1 MLKTVKFGGSSLAD
15 ANQFRK
21 AAAIIGKDA
30 SRRYVVVSAPGK
42 RFDGDIKITDL
53 LYACYEAARA
63 GRDFSPSFNQ
73 ICARYSEIAAELK
86 LNIDLSGEF
95 EGVRAGLLN
104 DPSRDYAASRGEYL
118 SAVLMAAYL
127 DVPMID
133 AAECIRFT
141 PAGTLDAE
149 RTQKMLSER
158 LRALP
163 RAVVPG
169 FYGSMPDGQ
178 VRTFSRGGSDVTG
191 ALVAR
196 ASGSDLYENWTDVSG
211 MMCCDPRIVD
221 NPKIIE
227 NLSYLELRELSY
239 MGATVLHESAV
250 FPVRMAGIPI
260 NIRNT
265 NDPDAPGTMI
275 HPGSDYWSGMP
286 ITGIAGRKDF
296 ASIMIQKDEMRENS
310 GFALRVLQVLE
321 RYGVQMEHMPSGI
334 DIMSVIVSSDKLM
347 PHLQDILQ
355 DLQEVTNADSISV
368 KLNMALL
375 TVVGRGMKN
384 ALGAAGR
391 VFSTLGRA
399 GVNVEMIDQG
409 SGELNLIIGIAARD
423 FENAVR
429 FLYREFFGNEN

>member
-1 MLKTVKFGGSSLAD
+1 
-15 ANQFRK
+15 
-21 AAAIIGKDA
+21 
-30 SRRYVVVSAPGK
+30 
-42 RFDGDIKITDL
+42 
-53 LYACYEAARA
+53 
-63 GRDFSPSFNQ
+63 
-73 ICARYSEIAAELK
+73 
-86 LNIDLSGEF
+86 
-95 EGVRAGLLN
+95 
-104 DPSRDYAASRGEYL
+104 
-118 SAVLMAAYL
+118 
-127 DVPMID
+127 
-133 AAECIRFT
+133 
-141 PAGTLDAE
+141 
-149 RTQKMLSER
+149 
-158 LRALP
+158 
-163 RAVVPG
+163 
-169 FYGSMPDGQ
+169 
-178 VRTFSRGGSDVTG
+178 VTG

-347 PHLQDILQ
+347 PHLQNVLQ

-429 FLYREFFGNEN
+429 FLYKEFFC

>member
-15 ANQFRK
+15 ANQFKK
-21 AAAIIGKDA
+21 AAAIIRGDA
-30 SRRYVVVSAPGK
+30 GRRYVVVSAPGK
-42 RFDGDIKITDL
+42 RSDSDTKITDL
-53 LYACYEAARA
+53 LYACYESARA
-63 GRDFSPSFNQ
+63 GRDFSASFGQ
-73 ICARYSEIAAELK
+73 ICARYNEIAAGLG
-86 LNIDLSGEF
+86 LNIDFSAEF

-133 AAECIRFT
+133 AAECIRFND
-141 PAGTLDAE
+141 AGNFDAE

-158 LRALP
+158 LRSLP
-163 RAVVPG
+163 RAVIPG
-169 FYGSMPDGQ
+169 FYGSMPDGSI
-178 VRTFSRGGSDVTG
+178 RTFSRGGSDVTG
-191 ALVAR
+191 AIVAR

-211 MMCCDPRIVD
+211 MMCCDPRIVE

-239 MGATVLHESAV
+239 MGASVLHESAV
-250 FPVRMAGIPI
+250 FPVKMAGIPI

-275 HPGSDYWSGMP
+275 HPGGEYWSGLP

-296 ASIMIQKDEMRENS
+296 ISIMIQKDEMRES
-310 GFALRVLQVLE
+310 PGFALRVLQVLE

-334 DIMSVIVSSDKLM
+334 DIMSVIVPAEKLM
-347 PHLQDILQ
+347 PQLEHVLR
-355 DLQEVTNADSISV
+355 DLQEVTGADSISV

-409 SGELNLIIGIAARD
+409 SGELNLIIGIAAKD
-423 FENAVR
+423 FEKAVR
-429 FLYREFFGNEN
+429 MLYREFFEEN